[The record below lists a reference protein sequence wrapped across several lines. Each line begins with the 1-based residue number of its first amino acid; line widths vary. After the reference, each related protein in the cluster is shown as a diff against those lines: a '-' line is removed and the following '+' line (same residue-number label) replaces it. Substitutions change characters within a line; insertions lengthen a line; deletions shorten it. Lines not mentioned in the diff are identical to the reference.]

1 MRSTGPGIV
10 RLALVF
16 VAMAADSNE
25 TTSPET
31 QSVSRGHDPAEALG
45 SLKPPIFETS
55 TFVFDTAEE
64 GKRFF
69 EVTYGLDEP
78 REGEDVGFSY
88 SRLDNPNLRVPE
100 QRISAWEGAEGS
112 LVFGSG
118 TAAIFTV
125 FFSFLRPG
133 DLIAHSSPLYGG
145 TTTVIGLFADWG
157 VENVAF
163 EAAASEESIEEMID
177 SAEGRLSLIFL
188 ETPANPTNDIFDI
201 AMATRIATKS
211 REQGGE
217 VRVVVDNTF
226 LSPVGQRPIDHGADL
241 VVQSAT
247 KYLGGHSDLTA
258 GLVSGNE
265 ADIEHL
271 RRMRYRLGTT
281 ASPQTAWSLA
291 RSLETLRLRV
301 DKQTANATA
310 VAGFLQ
316 AHPRVGSIR
325 HLSLL
330 GEDDPGRELYERQC
344 FGPGA
349 MVSFEVVGGEEE
361 AFRFLNAMNLVGL
374 AVSLGG
380 TESIASH
387 PWSMSHSTVSPQDKK
402 LAGVTE
408 GLVRLSVGVE
418 DPDDLIRDLDQ
429 ALNRV

>member
-1 MRSTGPGIV
+1 
-10 RLALVF
+10 
-16 VAMAADSNE
+16 MAADTDDSR
-25 TTSPET
+25 SSET
-31 QSVSRGHDPAEALG
+31 QSVSRGHDPAEVLG

-78 REGEDVGFSY
+78 HEGEEVGFIY
-88 SRLDNPNLRVPE
+88 SRLDNPNLRVAE
-100 QRISAWEGAEGS
+100 QRLSAWEGAEGS

-118 TAAIFTV
+118 MAAIFTV
-125 FFSFLRPG
+125 LFSLLKPG

-145 TTTVIGLFADWG
+145 TTTVIGLLADWG
-157 VENVAF
+157 VENAAF
-163 EAAASEESIEEMID
+163 EAAASEESIQEMID
-177 SAEGRLSLIFL
+177 SVEGRLAVIFL

-201 AMATRIATKS
+201 AMAARIATKA
-211 REQGGE
+211 REQGDE

-258 GLVSGNE
+258 GAVSGTE
-265 ADIEHL
+265 ADIENL

-281 ASPQTAWSLA
+281 ASPHTAWSLA

-301 DKQTANATA
+301 DKQTTNATGVAAFLQTHPA
-310 VAGFLQ
+310 VAS
-316 AHPRVGSIR
+316 VS

-330 GEDDPGRELYERQC
+330 GDGDPRRELYERQC
-344 FGPGA
+344 LGPGG
-349 MVSFEVVGGEEE
+349 MVSFEVMGGEEE
-361 AFRFLNAMNLVGL
+361 AFRFLNAMNLIRL
-374 AVSLGG
+374 TVSLGG

-387 PWSMSHSTVSPQDKK
+387 PWSMSHSTLSPQDKK
-402 LAGVTE
+402 RAGVTE
-408 GLVRLSVGVE
+408 GLIRLSVGVE